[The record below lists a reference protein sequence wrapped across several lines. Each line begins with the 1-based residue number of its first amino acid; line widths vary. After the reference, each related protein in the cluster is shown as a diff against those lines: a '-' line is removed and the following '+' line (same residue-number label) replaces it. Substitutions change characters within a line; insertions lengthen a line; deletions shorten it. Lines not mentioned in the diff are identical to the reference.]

1 MTGTITPTN
10 TIISNATDPQPVDR
24 FGFSFGIANSKRRKA
39 IAAAQ
44 AEGEPFDGLT
54 DRDIALMVERGVY
67 AIITAQT
74 VRGRFLGQVD
84 EAFVLA
90 LYIAGTSGSED
101 VIRLFDAIA
110 EGKVNLQALLGE
122 IRKHLKS
129 VEAERKKDEEE
140 RRAADAAS
148 IFAAASNADNGN
160 LDSGAALAAAA
171 GGTPARVNAASNRR
185 PAGEPG
191 QGS

>member
-1 MTGTITPTN
+1 MTDTTTSTTAPTTATGTRP
-10 TIISNATDPQPVDR
+10 ADR
-24 FGFSFGIANSKRRKA
+24 LGLSFGIANSKRRKA

-67 AIITAQT
+67 AIIAAQT
-74 VRGRFLGQVD
+74 VRGRFLGHVD

-110 EGKVNLQALLGE
+110 EGKVDLQALLGE
-122 IRKHLKS
+122 ISKHLRS
-129 VEAERKKDEEE
+129 VEAARKKDEEE
-140 RRAADAAS
+140 RREADAAS
-148 IFAAASNADNGN
+148 IVAAAANADNGKT
-160 LDSGAALAAAA
+160 DGGAAPLAE
-171 GGTPARVNAASNRR
+171 TP
-185 PAGEPG
+185 GG
-191 QGS
+191 QGRIAGQHPQARWRA